1 MKAPLILWLGSRVE
15 VSKQALQQHGPDPT
29 YRAMIK
35 SALLAISDV
44 LSSDLQ
50 SVLWKAIGLAL
61 ALFITILV
69 GAEALFWFMQFLPW
83 RWAQDVL
90 AVVAGLGLV
99 VLFFF
104 LMAPVTALFAGLYLD
119 TIAAKVEARHYG
131 KDAIGTGLSGFTA
144 IKVSLQFGLLIL
156 LINILAL
163 PFIFTGIGA
172 ILLVVINA
180 YLISR
185 EYFEMAAMR
194 HLPVDE
200 ARELRKENGPAV
212 FAAGFL
218 PALLALVPLAN
229 LLVPLFATSYFVHL
243 FKNLQRSSA

>member
-1 MKAPLILWLGSRVE
+1 
-15 VSKQALQQHGPDPT
+15 
-29 YRAMIK
+29 MIK

-44 LSSDLQ
+44 LSSDFHA
-50 SVLWKAIGLAL
+50 VLLKAVGLAL
-61 ALFITILV
+61 ALFIAIFAGV
-69 GAEALFWFMQFLPW
+69 EALFWFLQFVPW
-83 RWAQDVL
+83 SWAQDVL
-90 AVVAGLGLV
+90 AVVAGLGLIA
-99 VLFFF
+99 LFFF

-119 TIAAKVEARHYG
+119 TIATKVEARHYG
-131 KDAIGTGLSGFTA
+131 KDAIGTSLSGFTA

-156 LINILAL
+156 LVNILAL
-163 PFIFTGIGA
+163 PLIFTGVGA
-172 ILLVVINA
+172 IILVVINA

-194 HLPVDE
+194 HMPVMD
-200 ARELRKENGPAV
+200 AREFRKENGPTV
-212 FAAGFL
+212 FVAGFL

>member
-1 MKAPLILWLGSRVE
+1 MKSPLILWLGSGDIQL
-15 VSKQALQQHGPDPT
+15 KQVLQHQGTDPT
-29 YRAMIK
+29 YRPMIK

-44 LSSDLQ
+44 LSREFQGILF
-50 SVLWKAIGLAL
+50 KAIGLAV
-61 ALFITILV
+61 ALFIAIFAGV
-69 GAEALFWFMQFLPW
+69 EAVFWFLQFLPW

-90 AVVAGLGLV
+90 AVVAGLGLIA
-99 VLFFF
+99 LFFF

-131 KDAIGTGLSGFTA
+131 KDAIGNSLSGFAA
-144 IKVSLQFGLLIL
+144 IKVSLQFGMLIL
-156 LINILAL
+156 LVNILAL
-163 PFIFTGIGA
+163 PLIFTGVGA

-194 HLPVDE
+194 HMAVDD
-200 ARELRKENGPAV
+200 AREFRRENGPAV
-212 FAAGFL
+212 FTAGFL

-243 FKNLQRSSA
+243 FKRLQRSSA

>member
-1 MKAPLILWLGSRVE
+1 
-15 VSKQALQQHGPDPT
+15 
-29 YRAMIK
+29 MIK
-35 SALLAISDV
+35 SALLAVSDV
-44 LSSDLQ
+44 LSSDFQ

-61 ALFITILV
+61 LLFLVLLV
-69 GAEALFWFMQFLPW
+69 GAEAVLWTLKFLPW
-83 RWAQDVL
+83 AWAQDVL

-131 KDAIGTGLSGFTA
+131 DQHVGNGLSGFQA
-144 IKVSLQFGLLIL
+144 IKVSLQFGLLVL
-156 LINILAL
+156 LVNILAL
-163 PFIFTGIGA
+163 PLIFTGIGA
-172 ILLVVINA
+172 IILVTINA

-194 HLPVDE
+194 HMAIDD
-200 ARELRKENGPAV
+200 AREFRKENGPAV

-229 LLVPLFATSYFVHL
+229 LLVPLFATSFFVHL
-243 FKNLQRSSA
+243 FKRLQRSSA

>member
-1 MKAPLILWLGSRVE
+1 
-15 VSKQALQQHGPDPT
+15 
-29 YRAMIK
+29 MIK
-35 SALLAISDV
+35 SAILAISDV
-44 LSSDLQ
+44 LSSEFQ
-50 SVLWKAIGLAL
+50 GVLWKAIGLAL
-61 ALFITILV
+61 LLFISILV
-69 GAEALFWFMQFLPW
+69 GVEALFWFLQFLPW
-83 RWAQDVL
+83 RWAQDAL

-119 TIAAKVEARHYG
+119 TIAAKVEKRHYG
-131 KDAIGTGLSGFTA
+131 QDAIGNSLSGFQA
-144 IKVSLQFGLLIL
+144 IKVSLQFGLMVL

-163 PFIFTGIGA
+163 PLIFTGVGA
-172 ILLVVINA
+172 ITLVVINA

-194 HLPVDE
+194 HMPVDE
-200 ARELRKENGPAV
+200 ARDFRKENGPAV
-212 FAAGFL
+212 FVAGFL
-218 PALLALVPLAN
+218 PAVLALVPLAN